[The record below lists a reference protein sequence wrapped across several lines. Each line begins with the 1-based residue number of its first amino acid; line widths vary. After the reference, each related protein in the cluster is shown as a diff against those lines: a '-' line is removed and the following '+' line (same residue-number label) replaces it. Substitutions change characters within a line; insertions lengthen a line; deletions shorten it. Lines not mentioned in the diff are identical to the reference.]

1 MKGRTPARGS
11 WLAPR
16 PTVARSGPPKSLE
29 SDWLDHVRSQPPT
42 HGRTHRPWSMEAAN
56 CGPPVSSS
64 CCTNCST
71 CASEGA
77 GTARSSSSSSSKDGA
92 VTASPNGSASSSCLS
107 ALPLSTETYDKAIA
121 PAPPSSARRT
131 SVPSPPADG
140 LRTVFFCFFIT
151 RSSATEQR
159 SPDKRTLSTCRRLA
173 HRLLLFLYNALPTH
187 VWRQVLQRPLRQIPI
202 LVHVFTS
209 SHLRRRA
216 ACCRGSGRAVDG
228 RTAPSGGSV
237 RREEQDDSHASECC
251 HRHPVP
257 VPVPAPWA
265 RGISTV

>member
-42 HGRTHRPWSMEAAN
+42 HGRTHRPWSIDAAN

-92 VTASPNGSASSSCLS
+92 VTASPNGSDS
-107 ALPLSTETYDKAIA
+107 
-121 PAPPSSARRT
+121 
-131 SVPSPPADG
+131 
-140 LRTVFFCFFIT
+140 
-151 RSSATEQR
+151 SSATEQR
-159 SPDKRTLSTCRRLA
+159 SPDKRALSTCRRLA

-265 RGISTV
+265 RGISTVPRSMGVV